1 MVAERHGVVGNVRVN
16 FGEHGPLVDRKEKRT
31 LELITGVQGDDIVVL
46 LLRAAY
52 GRGDTARTAR
62 AVFIREAGVALFVK
76 ARHARMRVIG
86 MKYGQFE
93 TVLLPPRAVFSGATV
108 YHERQNKD

>member
-1 MVAERHGVVGNVRVN
+1 MRVN
-16 FGEHGPLVDRKEKRT
+16 FSEHRPLTDREEECA
-31 LELITGVQGDDIVVL
+31 LELIAGVQGDDVVVF

-52 GRGDTARTAR
+52 SCGNTARTAR

-93 TVLLPPRAVFSGATV
+93 TVLLPPRAVFSGAAV